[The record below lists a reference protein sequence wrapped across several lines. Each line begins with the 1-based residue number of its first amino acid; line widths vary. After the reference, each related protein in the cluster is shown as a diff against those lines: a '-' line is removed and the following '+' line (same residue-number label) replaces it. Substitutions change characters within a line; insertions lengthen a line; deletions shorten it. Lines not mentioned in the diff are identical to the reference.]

1 MLLLNKNLYSVLFIF
16 LFSGLTAQECKL
28 VIEGRV
34 IDVHDDEPLA
44 YANVYIKDVDRGVVS
59 DQNGKYKITGL
70 CPGDFHLVVSH
81 IACEPVE
88 LFIRLASDTTLT
100 IVMDHGHTLEDVVIE
115 DERDPSLDI
124 SQTISRQN
132 IQDQSNKD
140 LATILEGLTGVSVMR
155 NGGAIAKPVV
165 QGLTGNRL
173 SIINN
178 GIPQSGQQWGNDHS
192 PEIDPLNSGSIRVV
206 KGVGTIE
213 HQASNLGALVVVE
226 PEQIK
231 NEPHLHGRVIS
242 FLESNGRGAGLN
254 FRMRKFSNFLAWGL
268 SGTIKKSGDRHA
280 PDYFLNN
287 TGNEELNLALQ
298 LEKAISDSSFLK
310 IYLSTFN
317 AELGVLRGSHI
328 SNLTNLQMAFAK
340 DEPFFTEEEF
350 SYGIEAPRQ
359 TVSHHLAKLNWKHF
373 FVRGSSIDFT
383 TAFQLNDRKEFDIRR
398 GGRSK
403 IPALSIEQYT
413 FFTGLKY
420 AKRIGKH
427 NIKTGA
433 QFTVTDN
440 NNDFTTGIL
449 PLIPNY
455 LQTEIGAFILTEKK
469 SDNWTYGLG
478 LRYDFLYQDVL
489 AVSSDLPRRFVD
501 FKNPYH
507 KLAASINLS
516 REYLEKLKVEVN
528 AGFVQ
533 RNPGINELYSG
544 GLHQGVSG
552 IEEGDTTLT
561 MENAFKF
568 ALRNQW
574 EISERTSLEALVF
587 ANFIENFIHLNST
600 GEIRLT
606 IRGSFPVFNYAQNNA
621 TMTGFELRAKHALN
635 ESIHISGNYSYLKA
649 RNLDL
654 NRPFQFIPA
663 NALNGALTYRFHS
676 RSKSDK
682 RGLENPEINFNYRY
696 VFRQDTDLN
705 EFDFQDVPDP
715 YALLGMKISGEL
727 QSRKKRWRFV
737 LKVENLLNTRYR
749 DYLNR
754 LRYFSDDLGRNVSLS
769 VRLSF

>member
-1 MLLLNKNLYSVLFIF
+1 MLVLNKNLYSVLFIF
-16 LFSGLTAQECKL
+16 LFFGLSAQECNL
-28 VIEGRV
+28 TIEGLV

-44 YANVYIKDVDRGVVS
+44 FANVYIKDVDRGEVS

-88 LFIRLASDTTLT
+88 LFIRLTSDTMLT
-100 IVMDHGHTLEDVVIE
+100 IVMDHGHTLEDVIII

-124 SQTISRQN
+124 SQTISKQN
-132 IQDQSNKD
+132 IQDQSNKN
-140 LATILEGLTGVSVMR
+140 LATILEGLTGVSILR
-155 NGGAIAKPVV
+155 NGSAIAKPVV
-165 QGLTGNRL
+165 QGLTGSRL

-192 PEIDPLNSGSIRVV
+192 PEIDPLNASSVRVV
-206 KGVGTIE
+206 KGVGIIE

-254 FRMRKFSNFLAWGL
+254 FRMRKFSHALAWGF
-268 SGTIKKSGDRHA
+268 SGTVKKSGDRHTA
-280 PDYFLNN
+280 DYFLNN

-298 LEKAISDSSFLK
+298 LEKAVSDSSFLK
-310 IYLSTFN
+310 LYLSTFN

-328 SNLTNLQMAFAK
+328 SNLTNLQLAFSK
-340 DEPFFTEEEF
+340 DEPFFTEEDF

-373 FVRGSSIDFT
+373 LDKGGAIDFT
-383 TAFQLNDRKEFDIRR
+383 AAFQLNDRKEFDIRR
-398 GGRSK
+398 GGRSI
-403 IPALSIEQYT
+403 IPSLSIEQYT
-413 FFTGLKY
+413 FYTGLKY
-420 AKRIGKH
+420 AKSIGKH
-427 NIKTGA
+427 DVNTGI
-433 QFTVTDN
+433 QFTLTDN

-455 LQTEIGAFILTEKK
+455 LQSEIGAFILTEKK
-469 SDNWTYGLG
+469 TNNWSYGLG

-489 AVSSDLPRRFVD
+489 SVSFDLPLRFVD
-501 FKNPYH
+501 FNNPYH
-507 KLAASINLS
+507 KIAASVNLN
-516 REYLEKLKVEVN
+516 RAFTEKLKLEVN
-528 AGFVQ
+528 LGFVQ
-533 RNPGINELYSG
+533 RNPGINELYSA

-561 MENAFKF
+561 MEHAIKF
-568 ALRNQW
+568 AIRNQW
-574 EISERTSLEALVF
+574 ELSEQTSLEALFF
-587 ANFIENFIHLNST
+587 ANYIEDFIHLNST

-621 TMTGFELRAKHALN
+621 TMTGFEFRVKHAFDDNL
-635 ESIHISGNYSYLKA
+635 HISGNYSYLKA
-649 RNLDL
+649 TNLDL
-654 NRPFQFIPA
+654 DRPFQFIPA
-663 NALNGALTYRFHS
+663 NALNGSLTYRFN
-676 RSKSDK
+676 SKSNPK
-682 RGLENPEINFNYRY
+682 NRGLENPEINFNYRY

-705 EFDFQDVPDP
+705 EFDFQDVPGP
-715 YALLGMKISGEL
+715 YALLGAKISGEL